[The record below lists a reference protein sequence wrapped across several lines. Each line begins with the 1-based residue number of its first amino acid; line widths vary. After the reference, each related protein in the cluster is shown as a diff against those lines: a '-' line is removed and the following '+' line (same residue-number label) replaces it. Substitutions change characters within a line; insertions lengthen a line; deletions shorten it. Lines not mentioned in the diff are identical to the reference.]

1 MTKNILVTGGSGFI
15 GSHLVDELKKK
26 NYKVTVVD
34 FKKPQRRDVKF
45 LKGNTL
51 NFNFLKRITK
61 NIDIIFHLA
70 GVSDITKVK
79 KIPIKTIKSHILS
92 CSYLL
97 EASRINSVKRILFA
111 SSIYAH
117 SKKGNLYTSSKLA
130 SENIIDNYN
139 LLYGINFTVLR
150 YSTAYGERSRGVDV
164 ISIFAKNA
172 LKHSDIIING
182 NGKQTRNFIHVKDI
196 AKGSVLALSNR
207 YKNKT
212 LNIGSNKKTKI
223 IDLAK
228 KIIKLSKSKSK
239 LVIKKNKKR
248 IDDFD
253 LNKIPNKSLKN
264 LLRFKMHYNLDKGI
278 KRYLESLKN

>member
-1 MTKNILVTGGSGFI
+1 M
-15 GSHLVDELKKK
+15 
-26 NYKVTVVD
+26 
-34 FKKPQRRDVKF
+34 
-45 LKGNTL
+45 
-51 NFNFLKRITK
+51 
-61 NIDIIFHLA
+61 
-70 GVSDITKVK
+70 
-79 KIPIKTIKSHILS
+79 
-92 CSYLL
+92 
-97 EASRINSVKRILFA
+97 
-111 SSIYAH
+111 
-117 SKKGNLYTSSKLA
+117 YTSSKLA

-139 LLYGINFTVLR
+139 LLYGVNFTVLR

-239 LVIKKNKKR
+239 LVIKKNKRR

-278 KRYLESLKN
+278 KRYLESLKI